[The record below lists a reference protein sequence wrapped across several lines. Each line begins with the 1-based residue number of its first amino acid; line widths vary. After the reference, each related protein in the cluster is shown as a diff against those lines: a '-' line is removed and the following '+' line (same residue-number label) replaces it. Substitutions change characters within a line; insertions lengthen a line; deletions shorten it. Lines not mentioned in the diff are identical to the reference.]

1 MHMSYLQ
8 TIDPEIAS
16 IIEQEKNRQ
25 MRGIEL
31 IASENL
37 VSQAVL
43 TANASIMTNKYAE
56 GYPGKRYYGG
66 CIFHDMAENLAR
78 DRVCGLFGAEHA
90 NVQPHSGSQANMAV
104 YFATLKPGDKILSMN
119 LSQGGHLSH
128 GSPVNFSG
136 IIYEAHQ
143 YGVDLETEVMDYG
156 QIHEMARK
164 VKPKIVICG
173 ASAYPREIDFKAFG
187 EIAEDVGAYCLADI
201 AHIAGLISSGL
212 HPTSVG
218 FTTFTTSTTHKTLRG
233 PRGGFILCDEE
244 WAKPI
249 DKAVFPGMQG
259 GPLMQTITAK
269 AVCFKEAA
277 TSEFKTYAKQVITNA
292 RALAETLT
300 DNGFRLVSG
309 GTDNHL
315 CLLDLTNLG
324 LTGLEA
330 ENALGKAGIT
340 VNKNTIPNEQK
351 SPFVTSG
358 LRVGTPAVTS
368 RGMKEEEMRCIGDW
382 ISRVLKDSSNAK
394 LQDEVRGEVETMA
407 SRYTIFPEV
416 SP

>member
-1 MHMSYLQ
+1 
-8 TIDPEIAS
+8 
-16 IIEQEKNRQ
+16 
-25 MRGIEL
+25 
-31 IASENL
+31 
-37 VSQAVL
+37 
-43 TANASIMTNKYAE
+43 
-56 GYPGKRYYGG
+56 
-66 CIFHDMAENLAR
+66 MAENLAR

-340 VNKNTIPNEQK
+340 VNKNTIPNNRK
-351 SPFVTSG
+351 VR
-358 LRVGTPAVTS
+358 L
-368 RGMKEEEMRCIGDW
+368 
-382 ISRVLKDSSNAK
+382 SRV
-394 LQDEVRGEVETMA
+394 V
-407 SRYTIFPEV
+407 
-416 SP
+416 

>member
-25 MRGIEL
+25 MTGIEL

>member
-1 MHMSYLQ
+1 
-8 TIDPEIAS
+8 
-16 IIEQEKNRQ
+16 
-25 MRGIEL
+25 
-31 IASENL
+31 

>member
-1 MHMSYLQ
+1 MSYLQ